1 MQKRSQGGA
10 FCVGIKKGRLYL
22 ETGYSKTG
30 RSGRVEGG
38 VYGDCGGA
46 LRAGGTPAGLW
57 PRRVPAQPERAPP
70 ALRAPRSFR
79 AGTDHAAYAFFTN
92 ERRTVSRC
100 GPSTNMK
107 KRPAGRLYI
116 CTSVILLFHPVRRKD
131 SFLPDPV
138 QRGWALLQNRDFLL
152 LPPEWVPPAVL
163 FELSGSS
170 EPSTHFQSSR

>member
-1 MQKRSQGGA
+1 MQKRSQGSA
-10 FCVGIKKGRLYL
+10 FCVWNKEGKLAFRDEIQQNAA
-22 ETGYSKTG
+22 EE
-30 RSGRVEGG
+30 RVEAYTGI
-38 VYGDCGGA
+38 VGA
-46 LRAGGTPAGLW
+46 HCVPEARLRGCE

-70 ALRAPRSFR
+70 HCERRAAFERARTMLRMRF
-79 AGTDHAAYAFFTN
+79 FFTN

-138 QRGWALLQNRDFLL
+138 QRGWALLRNRDFLL
-152 LPPEWVPPAVL
+152 LPPEWVPLAVL

-170 EPSTHFQSSR
+170 EPSTHFQSNR

>member
-1 MQKRSQGGA
+1 MCGNKEGKFVLRNGIQQNGA
-10 FCVGIKKGRLYL
+10 EWK
-22 ETGYSKTG
+22 
-30 RSGRVEGG
+30 SGWR
-38 VYGDCGGA
+38 
-46 LRAGGTPAGLW
+46 RIRGLW
-57 PRRVPAQPERAPP
+57 GRTACRRYACGAVSPAEFRRSRNVRPPHYERRAAFERARTM
-70 ALRAPRSFR
+70 LRMR
-79 AGTDHAAYAFFTN
+79 FFTN

-138 QRGWALLQNRDFLL
+138 QRGWALLRHRDFLL

-163 FELSGSS
+163 FGLSGSS

>member
-30 RSGRVEGG
+30 RSGRAGGG

-46 LRAGGTPAGLW
+46 AQFSSGHGPCCVCGL
-57 PRRVPAQPERAPP
+57 
-70 ALRAPRSFR
+70 
-79 AGTDHAAYAFFTN
+79 FTN

-100 GPSTNMK
+100 GMKWGPSTNMK

-138 QRGWALLQNRDFLL
+138 QRGWALLRNRDFLL

-163 FELSGSS
+163 FELSGSL
-170 EPSTHFQSSR
+170 EPSTHFQSNR

>member
-1 MQKRSQGGA
+1 MCGNKEGKFVLRNGIQQNGA
-10 FCVGIKKGRLYL
+10 EWK
-22 ETGYSKTG
+22 
-30 RSGRVEGG
+30 SGWR
-38 VYGDCGGA
+38 
-46 LRAGGTPAGLW
+46 RIRGLW
-57 PRRVPAQPERAPP
+57 GRTACRRYACGAVSPAEFR
-70 ALRAPRSFR
+70 RSRNVRPCITSVAQFSS
-79 AGTDHAAYAFFTN
+79 GHGPCCVCGLFTN

-138 QRGWALLQNRDFLL
+138 QRGWALLRHRDFLL

-163 FELSGSS
+163 FGLSGSS

>member
-1 MQKRSQGGA
+1 MCGNKEGKLVFRD
-10 FCVGIKKGRLYL
+10 GIQQNAAEEWGR
-22 ETGYSKTG
+22 
-30 RSGRVEGG
+30 RIR
-38 VYGDCGGA
+38 
-46 LRAGGTPAGLW
+46 GLW
-57 PRRVPAQPERAPP
+57 GRTACRRHACGAVSPAEFRRSRNVRPPHYERRAAFERARTM
-70 ALRAPRSFR
+70 LRMR
-79 AGTDHAAYAFFTN
+79 FFTN

-116 CTSVILLFHPVRRKD
+116 CTSVILSFLPVQKD

-138 QRGWALLQNRDFLL
+138 QRGWALLRHRDSLL
-152 LPPEWVPPAVL
+152 LLPEWVPPAVL

>member
-1 MQKRSQGGA
+1 M
-10 FCVGIKKGRLYL
+10 GIKKGSSYL

-30 RSGRVEGG
+30 WSGKVGGG
-38 VYGDCGGA
+38 VYG
-46 LRAGGTPAGLW
+46 GLW
-57 PRRVPAQPERAPP
+57 GRTACRRHACGAHSPAEFR
-70 ALRAPRSFR
+70 LRRNVRPCITSVAQFSSGHGPCCVC
-79 AGTDHAAYAFFTN
+79 GLFTN

-100 GPSTNMK
+100 GTKWGPSTNMK

-138 QRGWALLQNRDFLL
+138 QRGWALLRNRDFLL

-163 FELSGSS
+163 FELSGSL
-170 EPSTHFQSSR
+170 EPSTHFQSNR

>member
-1 MQKRSQGGA
+1 MCGNKEGKLVFRDEIQQNGVEWK
-10 FCVGIKKGRLYL
+10 
-22 ETGYSKTG
+22 
-30 RSGRVEGG
+30 SGWR
-38 VYGDCGGA
+38 
-46 LRAGGTPAGLW
+46 RIRGLW
-57 PRRVPAQPERAPP
+57 GRTACRRHACGAHSPAEFRRSRNVRPPHYERRAAFERARTM
-70 ALRAPRSFR
+70 LRMR
-79 AGTDHAAYAFFTN
+79 FFTN

-138 QRGWALLQNRDFLL
+138 QRGWALLRNRDFLL

-163 FELSGSS
+163 FELSGSL
-170 EPSTHFQSSR
+170 EPSTHFQSNR